1 MLSILLTVLK
11 VIGIAVLIILG
22 LILFLVLL
30 VLFVPVRYSGKGS
43 YDGSALSVG
52 LRASWLLH
60 MISVRGEYQS
70 EQALHIYLRIFGI
83 RIYDNLR
90 TDKKKSRHKKVKST
104 KTKTKDTG
112 EIQAASSEE
121 SVWEA
126 PCLEPERKDDPC
138 VENAAAEE
146 RAAGSAGSSDESV
159 DNSGKKPGIVQKIK
173 IFLINFVNFFKNITF
188 TIHKVCDTIVR
199 IKDNI
204 KYYLGVLQLDSTK
217 RAFANCQ
224 CQLTRVLR
232 KISPRNYH
240 VSLHLGFDDPAV
252 MGEILAVWG
261 MLYPLH
267 QGNID
272 IQPEFDQTV
281 MEGSFSFRGLVS
293 VFVFARAACILF
305 FDKDI
310 KLLIRQLK
318 RSEI

>member
-11 VIGIAVLIILG
+11 VIGISVLIILG

-43 YDGSALSVG
+43 YDGSASAVG

-70 EQALHIYLRIFGI
+70 EQALHICLRIFGI

-90 TDKKKSRHKKVKST
+90 TDRKKNRHKKVKST

-138 VENAAAEE
+138 AENAAAGA
-146 RAAGSAGSSDESV
+146 RTAGSAGSSDESV
-159 DNSGKKPGIVQKIK
+159 DNSEKKPGIVQKIK
-173 IFLINFVNFFKNITF
+173 NFLINFVNFFKNITF

-199 IKDNI
+199 IKNNI
-204 KYYLGVLQLDSTK
+204 NYYLQLLQSDSTK
-217 RAFANCQ
+217 QALIVCRGQFGRILKKVAP
-224 CQLTRVLR
+224 R
-232 KISPRNYH
+232 KFKVN
-240 VSLHLGFDDPAV
+240 LHLGFEDPAV
-252 MGEILAVWG
+252 MGQVLAMWG

-267 QGNID
+267 QGRID
-272 IQPEFDQTV
+272 IQPEFDRAV
-281 MEGSFSFRGLVS
+281 MEGEFSFQGRIP
-293 VFVFARAACILF
+293 VFVFVHAGCILF
-305 FDKDI
+305 FNKDI
-310 KLLIRQLK
+310 KRLIKSLRQK
-318 RSEI
+318 VV